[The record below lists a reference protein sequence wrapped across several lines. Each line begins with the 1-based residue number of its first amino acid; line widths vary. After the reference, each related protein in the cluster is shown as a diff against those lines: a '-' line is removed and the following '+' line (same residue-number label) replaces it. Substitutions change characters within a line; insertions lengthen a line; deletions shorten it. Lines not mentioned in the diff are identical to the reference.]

1 MKLLAGKFT
10 SRSFMLLNRK
20 PLMSAINSLKFLSA
34 FVSINFPSIDFNC
47 TFLCIRK
54 SLEFPLPVFVFQFCF
69 VFRKMWIF
77 HGKNDFFPEFPAA
90 EEKKKNFRAVFT
102 FNVIETTVGDEG
114 TQHESERAIEDVTQ
128 TAEREREGENHAV
141 DGWFNRNL
149 FLLLFFIFVQ
159 VQNGLWTAIHVTN
172 SLTFIALSTRDYK
185 VD

>member
-77 HGKNDFFPEFPAA
+77 RGKNDFFPEFPAA
-90 EEKKKNFRAVFT
+90 EEKKKLSSRFHFQCHWDDGRGWRNSA
-102 FNVIETTVGDEG
+102 
-114 TQHESERAIEDVTQ
+114 
-128 TAEREREGENHAV
+128 RERESDRRCYTNCRERARRRESRS
-141 DGWFNRNL
+141 GWMIQSQPLSSSFFHFRSGTKWTLNRNSRHE
-149 FLLLFFIFVQ
+149 FIDFYRTIDQ
-159 VQNGLWTAIHVTN
+159 RL
-172 SLTFIALSTRDYK
+172 
-185 VD
+185 